1 MRPTKIGLIA
11 HTAKPG
17 VAELTRALCQEF
29 DRFKLPILLEAKTA
43 ALAGM
48 SSQCTVADLGRQADL
63 LVVLGGDGTILHV
76 VGQLND
82 VIKPMF
88 GINVGSLGFL
98 TCANSST
105 YSEAVECIAAGKM
118 IFSDRTLLEVTVRGS
133 GKDLA
138 AMTGLN
144 DVVLSRGEVSRLVR
158 LRTRVN
164 GEALTE
170 FNADGLI
177 VATPTGSTA
186 YSLSAG
192 GPILAP
198 ESGAFVIT
206 PICPHVLTN
215 RSIIVGESAT
225 IEIEV
230 TEREYPVFLTV
241 DGREPLHIE
250 AGAIVEIR
258 KSQRVLPLASLPGV
272 SFFGVVRQKL
282 KWSGSNI

>member
-17 VAELTRALCQEF
+17 VAELTRSLCQEF
-29 DRFKLPILLEAKTA
+29 DRFKLPVLLEAKTA

-48 SSQCTVADLGRQADL
+48 TSSCTVADLGRQADL

-76 VGQLND
+76 VEQLSD
-82 VIKPMF
+82 VIKPVF

-105 YSEAVECIAAGKM
+105 SSEAVECIAAGKM
-118 IFSDRTLLEVTVRGS
+118 VFSDRTLLEVTVKLD
-133 GKDLA
+133 GKDPA

-144 DVVLSRGEVSRLVR
+144 DVVLSRGEVSRLIR
-158 LRTRVN
+158 LKARVN

-198 ESGAFVIT
+198 DSGAFVIT

-225 IEIEV
+225 IEVEV

-241 DGREPLHIE
+241 DGREPLRIE

-258 KSQRVLPLASLPGV
+258 KSARVLPLASLPGV